1 MTMHT
6 DHHVEMLAQADLLLL
21 SARLL
26 GPPWK
31 LPGDALDLSAESVEQ
46 LAERA
51 GAEHDNPLRLTL
63 QNVVHD
69 AAALDADE
77 WADEHNRLFEGS
89 VICPV
94 NETAYVRRDKGAIL
108 ADIQGFCGAFGFAIA
123 PDVGEKADHM
133 VGELELVAMLL
144 VMLADAR
151 HRADD
156 EAAQVTE
163 QALSAFAADHLG
175 EWLCAFCERLRQAAR
190 LPLYRHAADLLE
202 QTWRTVTVRQS
213 LPAPEASA
221 PYPPTDDDGTP
232 YECDMTD
239 ASPTI
244 NVSVRGAPLMRP
256 QS

>member
-1 MTMHT
+1 MTT
-6 DHHVEMLAQADLLLL
+6 RTLDHVELLAQADLLLL

-31 LPGDALDLSAESVEQ
+31 LPGDAFDLSADDVQQ
-46 LAERA
+46 LAEHA
-51 GAEHDNPLRLTL
+51 GDERDGPLRQTL
-63 QNVVHD
+63 QNVMHG
-69 AAALDADE
+69 AAELHADE

-89 VICPV
+89 VVCPI

-123 PDVGEKADHM
+123 PDAGEKADHM
-133 VGELELVAMLL
+133 IGELELVAMLL

-151 HRADD
+151 RRADD
-156 EAAQVTE
+156 DAAQVTE
-163 QALSAFAADHLG
+163 EALRGFAADHIG
-175 EWLCAFCERLRQAAR
+175 EWLCAFCDRLRQATR

-202 QTWRTVTVRQS
+202 QTWRTVTIRLS
-213 LPAPEASA
+213 LPAPEAPA

-239 ASPTI
+239 ASPTVD
-244 NVSVRGAPLMRP
+244 VSIRGTPMMRP

>member
-1 MTMHT
+1 MTTHT
-6 DHHVEMLAQADLLLL
+6 DHHVELLAQADLLLL
-21 SARLL
+21 AARLL

-31 LPGDALDLSAESVEQ
+31 LPGDAFDLSAEDVEQ
-46 LAERA
+46 LTERA
-51 GAEHDNPLRLTL
+51 GAEHDSPLRLIL
-63 QNVVHD
+63 QNLMHD
-69 AAALDADE
+69 AATLDADE

-89 VICPV
+89 IVCPI

-123 PDVGEKADHM
+123 PDAGEKADHM

-151 HRADD
+151 RRADD
-156 EAAQVTE
+156 EAIQVTE
-163 QALSAFAADHLG
+163 QALHAFAANHIG
-175 EWLCAFCERLRQAAR
+175 EWLCAFCDRLRQTAR

-202 QTWRTVTVRQS
+202 QTWQTITGRLS

-221 PYPPTDDDGTP
+221 VDPPTDDDGTP

-244 NVSVRGAPLMRP
+244 DVSVRGTPMMRP
-256 QS
+256 QP